1 LRGTYRQHL
10 PDPGIGPFPV
20 RFRWFIVAAWLVAA
34 GLIPRFH
41 AVRHVQHTRAGPR
54 RADQR
59 PADRGAIPIAV
70 DQQKQTGNTG
80 NQIQGLSVV
89 FIIILL
95 LLIFRAALAPLTTLV
110 PAFIAITIAGPPFSA
125 ATVIAALL
133 SLLPAL
139 LATRG
144 ILRSSWSP
152 GWSSSASWP
161 WSRSGTRAPAPAAR

>member
-1 LRGTYRQHL
+1 LPGTYRQHL
-10 PDPGIGPFPV
+10 PDPGIGSFPV

-34 GLIPRFH
+34 GLIPHFH
-41 AVRHVQHTRAGPR
+41 AVRHVQRDNGAGPR

-59 PADRGAIPIAV
+59 PADGGAIPIAV

-110 PAFIAITIAGPPFSA
+110 PAFITITIAGPPFSA

-133 SLLPAL
+133 SLLS
-139 LATRG
+139 ATFQIYRPWAS
-144 ILRSSWSP
+144 RWP
-152 GWSSSASWP
+152 SASGSCCWP
-161 WSRSGTRAPAPAAR
+161 A